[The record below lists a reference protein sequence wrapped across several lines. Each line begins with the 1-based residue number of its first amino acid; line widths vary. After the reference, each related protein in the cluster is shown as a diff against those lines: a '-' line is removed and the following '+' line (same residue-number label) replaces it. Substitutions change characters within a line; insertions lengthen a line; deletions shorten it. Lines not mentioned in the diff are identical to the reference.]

1 LLIPEFDNE
10 LEIMFQLRQHEKL
23 IDRVKPQWDLDKTN
37 GEALYWLIY
46 CYFFRDRKDE
56 AIKLG
61 IESIHN
67 ISNNTWKGRLYNRIG
82 SFYWRT
88 GELKNAEVCYNKS
101 MELLSDFGTDS
112 DNATISNNL
121 GILFDVRGELGKALK
136 LYKKALNI
144 NTKIGDE
151 AQTGSNLV
159 NIGIIYYTQLHTAKA
174 EETLLQALAIF
185 KKFGRFSGVVV
196 VSHQLLLLYVKLGN
210 KPLANEM
217 FLQIESIARTRD
229 DSLMQSVYLL
239 SKAIILRMS
248 GRLRDTV
255 KAINILKDFIDNPNF
270 EYEHRTSALIQLAG
284 LKLDEYR
291 LLNNYEI
298 LDEIKDLINRIHD
311 FAKKN
316 LSYPL
321 VVDTKLLNVR
331 LLVINNEF
339 EKAHKMLKSTYEF
352 LSYNELEHLTEK
364 VKAEEVAFEKNIAN
378 IKSLID
384 MNKEEIAKMEISSIQ
399 DYLRTLQKQLD

>member
-1 LLIPEFDNE
+1 
-10 LEIMFQLRQHEKL
+10 MFQLRQHEKL